1 MDVICIQILRIIFCN
16 VNATKKIQYILLLIP
31 PGTSADASA
40 DASADVS
47 SDAAAEI
54 YHRIKNAANTH
65 IYSTMHL
72 LLSL

>member
-1 MDVICIQILRIIFCN
+1 MFIGNILISHIGVFLYSSC
-16 VNATKKIQYILLLIP
+16 VYLLLIP

-54 YHRIKNAANTH
+54 YHRIKNAANTD